1 MLSLSIIAVTVI
13 TTSINAW
20 LRKKKKKEE
29 KIDFIDLIEIFKV
42 VLYGNVILMGS
53 VDNVDHYINLK
64 L

>member
-1 MLSLSIIAVTVI
+1 MA
-13 TTSINAW
+13 A
-20 LRKKKKKEE
+20 KKKKKEE